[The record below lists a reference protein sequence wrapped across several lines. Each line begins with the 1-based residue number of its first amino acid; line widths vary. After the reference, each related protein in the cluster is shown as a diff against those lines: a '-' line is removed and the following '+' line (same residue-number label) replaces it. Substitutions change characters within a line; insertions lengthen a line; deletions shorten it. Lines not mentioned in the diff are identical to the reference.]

1 MTRVTDLPTLEP
13 TDVEVSTNP
22 SETDVRAPARA
33 RIPAAARS
41 TGGQPTTEALP
52 LELTFPVASYRE
64 LEVRMDVEE
73 RILWYFMKPRGAP
86 SYTPALLAELSE
98 LRGNIQKLCRRN
110 LEAPP
115 IRWLVNGSRMPH
127 IFNLGGDLGLF
138 ADHIRRG
145 DREGL
150 RRYAYDCIDL
160 VYTSSISFGMPI
172 LLISLVQGDAL
183 GGGFEAAMASDVIIA
198 EKSAKFGLPEILFNL
213 FPGMGAYSFLSR
225 RLDPVRAERM
235 IMSGRIYTAAE
246 LHEIGLVDLVVEDGT
261 GEAAVRDYIARNA
274 RRHAIHRTLR
284 EVGRRVHPVP
294 YEELREITDLW
305 VDAAMKLE
313 DADLRRI
320 DRLCGAQAR
329 RLAAGSSDDRSSDPL
344 AGPSR

>member
-1 MTRVTDLPTLEP
+1 MMDLPTLEP
-13 TDVEVSTNP
+13 TDVDTSTVAAATEVHTRGG
-22 SETDVRAPARA
+22 VAPAR
-33 RIPAAARS
+33 S
-41 TGGQPTTEALP
+41 NGGAPSISDVLP
-52 LELTFPVASYRE
+52 LELTFPVTDYRE
-64 LEVRMDVEE
+64 LEVRMDVKEK
-73 RILWYFMKPRGAP
+73 ILWYFMNPRGAP
-86 SYTPALLAELSE
+86 SYTPALLAEMSD

-115 IRWLVNGSRMPH
+115 IRYLVNGSRLPQ

-160 VYTSSISFGMPI
+160 VYSSSISFGLPI

-198 EKSAKFGLPEILFNL
+198 ESSAKFGLPEILFNL

-235 IMSGRIYTAAE
+235 ILGGRIYTAAE
-246 LHEIGLVDLVVEDGT
+246 LHEMGLVDLVVEDGT
-261 GEAAVRDYIARNA
+261 GEAAVRDYVARNA

-305 VDAAMKLE
+305 VEAAMKLE

-329 RLAAGSSDDRSSDPL
+329 RLAGSLAAGSSADPL
-344 AGPSR
+344 ATPSR